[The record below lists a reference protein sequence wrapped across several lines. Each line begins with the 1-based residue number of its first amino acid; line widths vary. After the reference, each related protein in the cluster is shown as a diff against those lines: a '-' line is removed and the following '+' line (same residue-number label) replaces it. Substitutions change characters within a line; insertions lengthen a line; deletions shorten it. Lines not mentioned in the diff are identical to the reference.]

1 MGARERQRYEVY
13 ECADPEHDLQ
23 PDESHDA
30 MDAALR
36 GRGEQLAQRRAE
48 ARVGPEGV
56 DGDEGR
62 GGEDA
67 VVELD
72 ERRVLERVA
81 PPEVGI
87 VGRVG
92 VKGGEELGFGWCEA
106 EAHVWEFIVDEA
118 GVEAGDETAGHCC
131 CED

>member
-1 MGARERQRYEVY
+1 MSTRKRQRYEVD
-13 ECADPEHDLQ
+13 ERADPKHDLQ

-30 MDAALR
+30 VDAAFRSR
-36 GRGEQLAQRRAE
+36 GKQLAQRRAE

-72 ERRVLERVA
+72 EGWVLESVA
-81 PPEVGI
+81 PPEIGV
-87 VGRVG
+87 VERVG
-92 VKGGEELGFGWCEA
+92 VEGGEELGFRGCEA
-106 EAHVWEFIVDEA
+106 EAHVREFVVD
-118 GVEAGDETAGHCC
+118 
-131 CED
+131 